1 MRDAHATMRRIGL
14 QLIQE
19 RRAFVEA
26 ELAALAPP
34 SAPAS
39 AAPAVWGA
47 EPRVSSGEKRDETSK
62 GEANGHAGV
71 DGGIGRKTADRIEG
85 DRTML
90 GRDILSV
97 LSAYSPFSR
106 PHLVFPLRR

>member
-26 ELAALAPP
+26 ELAPP
-34 SAPAS
+34 SAPSS

-71 DGGIGRKTADRIEG
+71 DGGTGRKTADRIEG

-97 LSAYSPFSR
+97 LSAYSPSSR
-106 PHLVFPLRR
+106 LHLVFPLHR

>member
-1 MRDAHATMRRIGL
+1 MHEAHATMRRIGL

-34 SAPAS
+34 STPAL

-47 EPRVSSGEKRDETSK
+47 EPRVSSSEKRNGTGS
-62 GEANGHAGV
+62 GEANAHAGV
-71 DGGIGRKTADRIEG
+71 DGGVGRKTADRIEG

-97 LSAYSPFSR
+97 LSAYNPSSR
-106 PHLVFPLRR
+106 LHLVCPLHR

>member
-26 ELAALAPP
+26 ELAPP

-71 DGGIGRKTADRIEG
+71 DGGVGRKTADRIEG

-97 LSAYSPFSR
+97 LSAYSPSSR
-106 PHLVFPLRR
+106 PHLASPLRR